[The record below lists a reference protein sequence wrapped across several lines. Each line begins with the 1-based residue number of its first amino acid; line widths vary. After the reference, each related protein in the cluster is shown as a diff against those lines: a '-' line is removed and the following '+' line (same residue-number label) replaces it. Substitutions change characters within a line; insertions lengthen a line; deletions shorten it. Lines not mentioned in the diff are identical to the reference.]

1 VSNKRREKQER
12 RRRRAEKRAN
22 QQAGRVDKTLE
33 CPNCG
38 DRYRPDPQPE
48 AFHRA
53 GPCDCDAATL
63 RAAEAF
69 LDKREAEYAAA
80 KNGRIPC
87 KTCNTMH
94 GEDKQETIFI
104 EGRLIWDGCAHCV
117 DSSSPHYGKLI
128 AIYEAHRDRWFGP
141 DRPRLAEEAKAHEK
155 FVKPFLERKESIRD
169 SSQIYGGSSPGF
181 GPQV

>member
-12 RRRRAEKRAN
+12 RRRRAEKRSL

-53 GPCDCDAATL
+53 GPCDCDPATRRAGDAFL
-63 RAAEAF
+63 EKRAAEY
-69 LDKREAEYAAA
+69 EAAR
-80 KNGRIPC
+80 NGKIPC

-104 EGRLIWDGCAHCV
+104 EGRLVWDGCSHCV
-117 DSSSPHYGKLI
+117 ETRFGELV

-141 DRPRLAEEAKAHEK
+141 DRPRLAEEAEAHDK

-169 SSQIYGGSSPGF
+169 STQIYGGSSLGF
-181 GPQV
+181 EPQA